1 MADADALPRRRG
13 WAEWALIVLLHAA
26 GLVTIYVTEHGLF
39 AQSLALMTWAFLN
52 LVWIMLLRRP
62 ILSAA
67 LSLAMIGV
75 LIVLSE
81 FKHSILQINLTFL
94 DFLIIDQDTVAFLLA
109 IFPQLRIILFA
120 GIVVA
125 LPLIWLFWR
134 QDTRRIRRRTALAG
148 VVACLGGVVASSTA
162 WPEMPWE
169 PFSGVNHVSNF
180 ARSGVAQVS
189 YLVMNDWLEA
199 DRKAVSQIQGVA
211 HETCTPATKPPH
223 IIMVLDESSFDITA
237 APGIKVPEGYKDY
250 FKSLDGK
257 QRSFIAEATGG
268 PTWYT
273 EFNVLTGLSSRSFG
287 ALKFYVTRIAA
298 GRVGRGLPQALKR
311 CGYRTYSLYPTYGNF
326 LSARTFQTSAGMS
339 RFIDMQE
346 MGVTEDMQ
354 QDEFYFDQAS
364 HLFGREQG
372 KGDPI
377 FMFVY
382 LTANHFP
389 WTNVYRP
396 DLTPGWTGYG
406 NSAEVD
412 EYIRRQRMTARA
424 YDSFRQQLARDFP
437 DEQFLL
443 VRFGD
448 HQPAISHKLL
458 EPGLDPQAVSARVRL
473 YDPRYFT
480 TYYAFD
486 AINYTPKDLS
496 SALGRLDA
504 AYLPIAIQETAGLPL
519 DATFAEQKKVML
531 RCSGLFYACQSGAEA
546 RRFNRLLIEAG
557 LIKNL

>member
-1 MADADALPRRRG
+1 MGVDRPASCRG
-13 WAEWALIVLLHAA
+13 P
-26 GLVTIYVTEHGLF
+26 VTIYVTEHGLF

-120 GIVVA
+120 GIVAA

-237 APGIKVPEGYKDY
+237 APGIKVPEGYKRL
-250 FKSLDGK
+250 F
-257 QRSFIAEATGG
+257 QI
-268 PTWYT
+268 
-273 EFNVLTGLSSRSFG
+273 
-287 ALKFYVTRIAA
+287 A
-298 GRVGRGLPQALKR
+298 GRQAAQLYRG
-311 CGYRTYSLYPTYGNF
+311 
-326 LSARTFQTSAGMS
+326 
-339 RFIDMQE
+339 
-346 MGVTEDMQ
+346 
-354 QDEFYFDQAS
+354 S
-364 HLFGREQG
+364 HR
-372 KGDPI
+372 
-377 FMFVY
+377 
-382 LTANHFP
+382 
-389 WTNVYRP
+389 RP
-396 DLTPGWTGYG
+396 DLVHRVQRAHRPVV
-406 NSAEVD
+406 AF
-412 EYIRRQRMTARA
+412 IRRVEILCHAHRRRARRA
-424 YDSFRQQLARDFP
+424 RSAASLEALRLSHLLA
-437 DEQFLL
+437 L
-443 VRFGD
+443 
-448 HQPAISHKLL
+448 SHLW
-458 EPGLDPQAVSARVRL
+458 R
-473 YDPRYFT
+473 
-480 TYYAFD
+480 
-486 AINYTPKDLS
+486 IS
-496 SALGRLDA
+496 SAHARSRP
-504 AYLPIAIQETAGLPL
+504 LP
-519 DATFAEQKKVML
+519 
-531 RCSGLFYACQSGAEA
+531 ACRVLSTCKRWA
-546 RRFNRLLIEAG
+546 
-557 LIKNL
+557 